1 MAETKT
7 KQKIDKYS
15 YAYGRRKTSVAT
27 VRLFKGDGVSMV
39 NDKELKTYF
48 PLDSDRKTVLK
59 PLVTV
64 EKLKDFYF
72 TTKVKGGG
80 KKSQTGAI
88 SHALARALVEYDSEL
103 KPALKKLS
111 LLTRDDRMVERKKT
125 GLVKARK
132 AHQYSKR

>member
-7 KQKIDKYS
+7 KTKTEKYF

-27 VRLFKGDGVSMV
+27 IRLFSGNGESKV
-39 NDKELKTYF
+39 NEVELKQYF
-48 PLDSDRKTVLK
+48 PLESDRKVVLM
-59 PLVTV
+59 PLAIT

-72 TTKVKGGG
+72 TSKVKGGG
-80 KKSQTGAI
+80 KKSQREAI
-88 SHALARALVEYDSEL
+88 RHALARALVVSDEDL
-103 KPALKKLS
+103 KPALKKHS
-111 LLTRDDRMVERKKT
+111 LMTRDDRMVDRKKT